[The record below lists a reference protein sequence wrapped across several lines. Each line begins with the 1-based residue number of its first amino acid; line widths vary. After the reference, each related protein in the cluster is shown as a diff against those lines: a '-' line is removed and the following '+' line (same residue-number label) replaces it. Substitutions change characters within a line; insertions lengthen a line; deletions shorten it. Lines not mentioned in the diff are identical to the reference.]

1 MLLGIAQRDGL
12 IQPLHHLARDLAR
25 SPAALTLSQGVIATM
40 AVQRQPKEQC
50 AKGDAKNARNRA
62 YGFTSR
68 NRINSVFPLLIA
80 QISFCDWFVRHVFPE
95 FAEPT
100 GIEAVYETEPR
111 TDTALMVM

>member
-12 IQPLHHLARDLAR
+12 IQPLHHLARDL
-25 SPAALTLSQGVIATM
+25 ALTLSQGVIATM

-80 QISFCDWFVRHVFPE
+80 QISFQSLPSQPELKQFMKLSLELTRHYDYV
-95 FAEPT
+95 
-100 GIEAVYETEPR
+100 I
-111 TDTALMVM
+111 